1 MVHLNILENVM
12 KPNL

>member
-12 KPNL
+12 KSNL